1 MVALAGGSKE
11 HQSIRDGWVD
21 NKGVRLHYLDTGP
34 AVVHGLVPI
43 LFVPGAL
50 GSAERYVREMESLHP
65 RRCLAISLRG
75 RGKSDAPE
83 KGYTFE
89 EQVTDI
95 ESLFNR
101 TGLSQF
107 CIMGYSVGA
116 SHAIEYAARNPHLI
130 RGLILGDYKAR
141 YPPIRADWV
150 EEALSFPGA
159 NPRGVRG
166 LQRES
171 QEVILWNRLEK
182 IQCPALVIKGGQ
194 PGSLLPPEAAELYVK
209 HLKDVIIVRFEDS
222 NHELSKP
229 NYERYIGTI
238 KDFLQ
243 QLDHKQPPSMVV

>member
-1 MVALAGGSKE
+1 MVALGGGSKE
-11 HQSIRDGWVD
+11 RQGVRDGWVD

-50 GSAERYVREMESLHP
+50 GSAERYVREMESLYP
-65 RRCLAISLRG
+65 RRCLAMSLRG

-89 EQVTDI
+89 VQVTDI
-95 ESLFNR
+95 ESLVNH

-159 NPRGVRG
+159 NPQAIRG

-171 QEVILWNRLEK
+171 QEVILWNRLKK